1 MKKKLFKIIT
11 LSVVLFLTIILVQS
25 CAVSALSSEPMSFR
39 KETAQNGLIVG
50 SITFP
55 KEKAKFNGYFI
66 RVSAKDADEKIA
78 KKNSTEIQ
86 ISPEQI
92 WKMKHKGQLNNG
104 LTYLFAI
111 ERPEGKYEISSIR
124 LFTNSGIAALQR
136 TNNLSSFSIPFDV
149 NKGEITY
156 VGNIIFNEYAG
167 ENDILFSYENNYERD
182 INAIK
187 IIQPT
192 VDWSKAI
199 NDLDRKIEYSK

>member
-1 MKKKLFKIIT
+1 MKNKLFKIII
-11 LSVVLFLTIILVQS
+11 LSIILFSTIVLVQS
-25 CAVSALSSEPMSFR
+25 CAVSAVSSEPMKFN
-39 KETAQNGLIVG
+39 KETAKNGLIIG
-50 SITFP
+50 SITFL
-55 KEKAKFNGYFI
+55 KEKARFNGYFI
-66 RVSAKDADEKIA
+66 SVKGKDSDEKIA